1 MNLKKLASA
10 ALTATTVL
18 WMVGAAALPLAN
30 AQTSTSTLASTI
42 ASLQAQIASL
52 TAELNSSGTTTTSV
66 GTTNSVGAT
75 NYNFTSDLTVGS
87 TGSAVTALQTFLIG
101 QGDLVLATPTQY
113 FGSMTQKAL
122 AKFQAAHNI
131 TPSVGYFGPKTRA
144 YVNSLSTSSSTTT
157 TTTITLPAGC
167 TTTTGYSTT
176 TGASCATTTTTLP
189 TGCTSSTGFSPVS
202 GASCASGVAGVTV
215 ATGAAMS
222 IGLDA
227 QTPGSANVA
236 AGAVNTPV
244 LKLNF
249 TAGATP
255 VTVTN
260 LVLTRTGLSQDSD
273 LDNVYLYSGATKL
286 ASNLGFNNGAI
297 TFSNGAGLFTVPAN
311 STMVVTV
318 TVDVAPGTS
327 SSGHIFQI
335 GLASAANVTGGTF
348 SGNFPLT
355 SAQFTIANVSNLATL
370 TVSGFSSST
379 VNVNSGQLD
388 DLVGQMTVQ
397 AGNNPVKVTSVNLT
411 NVGSVQPNYIQNI
424 KLMDGSTQLGATI
437 TSLGSNNIATFDLSG
452 APLML
457 TSGQS
462 VVLSLYADITG
473 GVGRQFQFSIQQASD
488 VQAQDTTYGVGI
500 GATVGSGFGN
510 FPIDL
515 SYMSIQQGN
524 LVISKDANTPQTYA
538 VAGNNNQPL
547 GVFDVLASG
556 DSIKFNELDLVLTG
570 GNAVNNLRVV
580 DDQGA
585 QIGSTVNVLAGT
597 SLIPEG
603 SGSLNYIIPAN
614 TTRVLTVYGDL
625 PATSTNSIAVGIGG
639 GKTSAQSYTTY
650 VSLGTIAT
658 VMGNSLNVLPSGSN
672 LMVTQDYSV
681 GSPVPAAAGASNVE
695 IGSYTF
701 TAGQINSV
709 NLTGFNLTVAAGA
722 APYLTNLK
730 VMDGTT
736 PFGNVYSTVSPAPT
750 TYNFNGTSIV
760 IPATQSVTLGVYA
773 NISGGITTSSTV
785 QNATVLQSV
794 SATTNVGNAVT
805 ASSTNGQWIYFNPG
819 GQLTATLGPSTPQAS
834 YLGMNIP
841 NVEVAQYQFSADN
854 NSNETLTALNITDSA
869 SATTSIAAADHST
882 FINYQ
887 LTNTAG
893 TPLTSVVNSS
903 NGQLTFTLNNGGLP
917 IAANNLVDVNLIASV
932 NSYPNASSS
941 ATHAFALNT
950 YQYTNGSGSTTTV
963 PAATTIGKLFT
974 VYQASLGITAGTFAV
989 PASISG
995 AGTPVGAFN
1004 FSVGNTSKN
1013 VTLTQ
1018 LTMFAN
1024 GSLVNSS
1031 TVQHLQLYDGN
1042 TALSTATATGTTA
1055 FSFNLATSTYNEVI
1069 GQNGSLNLTVK
1080 EVNSPGGLTSFS
1092 NGGSGTYQL
1101 VLTGVNWNDG
1111 VVNVGNFSPSLGTQ
1125 IAGQVIS
1132 ASN

>member
-1 MNLKKLASA
+1 M
-10 ALTATTVL
+10 
-18 WMVGAAALPLAN
+18 
-30 AQTSTSTLASTI
+30 
-42 ASLQAQIASL
+42 
-52 TAELNSSGTTTTSV
+52 
-66 GTTNSVGAT
+66 
-75 NYNFTSDLTVGS
+75 
-87 TGSAVTALQTFLIG
+87 
-101 QGDLVLATPTQY
+101 
-113 FGSMTQKAL
+113 
-122 AKFQAAHNI
+122 
-131 TPSVGYFGPKTRA
+131 
-144 YVNSLSTSSSTTT
+144 
-157 TTTITLPAGC
+157 
-167 TTTTGYSTT
+167 
-176 TGASCATTTTTLP
+176 
-189 TGCTSSTGFSPVS
+189 
-202 GASCASGVAGVTV
+202 V
-215 ATGAAMS
+215 ATGAPMT
-222 IGLDA
+222 INLDP
-227 QTPGSANVA
+227 QTPGSVNVA

-244 LKLNF
+244 LKLDF

-260 LVLTRTGLSQDSD
+260 LVLARTGLSQDSD
-273 LDNVYLYSGATKL
+273 LNNVYLYSGVTKL

-311 STMVVTV
+311 STMVITV

-327 SSGHIFQI
+327 GSGHIFQI

-348 SGNFPLT
+348 TGNFPLT

-379 VNVNSGQLD
+379 VSVNSGQLN

-397 AGNNPVKVTSVNLT
+397 AGNNPVKVTSINLT
-411 NVGSVQPNYIQNI
+411 NVGSVQSNYLQNI

-437 TSLGSNNIATFDLSG
+437 TSLGNGNVATFNLSG

-462 VVLSLYADITG
+462 AVLSVYADITG
-473 GVGRQFQFSIQQASD
+473 GVGRYFQFSIQQASD

-515 SYMSIQQGN
+515 SYMNIQQGN

-538 VAGNNNQPL
+538 VAGNTNQVL

-556 DSIKFNELDLVLTG
+556 DSIKFNELDLAVTG

-585 QIGSTVNVLAGT
+585 QIGTTVNLLAGS
-597 SLIPEG
+597 SLVPEG
-603 SGSLNYIIPAN
+603 TGSLNYIIPAN

-639 GKTSAQSYTTY
+639 GNTSAQSYTTY

-658 VMGNSLNVLPSGSN
+658 VMGNSLSILSSGSN
-672 LMVTQDYSV
+672 LLVTQDYSV
-681 GSPVPAAAGASNVE
+681 GSPVPAPAGADNVE

-709 NLTGFNLTVAAGA
+709 NLTGINLNVDAGA

-730 VMDGTT
+730 VMNGTT
-736 PFGNVYSTVSPAPT
+736 PFGNVYSTVSSGN
-750 TYNFNGTSIV
+750 TYNFNGTSIA

-773 NISGGITTSSTV
+773 NISGTAVSSTV
-785 QNATVLQSV
+785 QNATVLSSV
-794 SATTNVGNAVT
+794 SATNNVGNAVI
-805 ASSTNGQWIYFNPG
+805 ASSTNGQAIYFNPG
-819 GQLTATLGPSTPQAS
+819 GKLTATLGPSTPQAS
-834 YLGMNIP
+834 YIGMNIP

-854 NSNETLTALNITDSA
+854 NSNETLTALTITDSA
-869 SATTSIAAADHST
+869 SATAVATSTDHST
-882 FINYQ
+882 IINYQ

-917 IAANNLVDVNLIASV
+917 IAANNQVDVNLIASV
-932 NSYPNASSS
+932 NTYPNASSS
-941 ATHAFALNT
+941 ATHAFALDT
-950 YQYTNGSGSTTTV
+950 YQYTNGSGSTTTA
-963 PAATTIGKLFT
+963 PTARTIGKLFT
-974 VYQASLGITAGTFAV
+974 VYQTSLGITAGTFSV

-1004 FSVGNTSKN
+1004 FSVGNTAKN

-1024 GSLVNSS
+1024 GSLVNSG

-1055 FSFNLATSTYNEVI
+1055 FSFSLSTSTYDEVI

-1080 EVNSPGGLTSFS
+1080 EVDSPTGLTSFS

-1111 VVNVGNFSPSLGTQ
+1111 VVNVANFSPSLGTQ
-1125 IAGQVIS
+1125 IAGQVIT